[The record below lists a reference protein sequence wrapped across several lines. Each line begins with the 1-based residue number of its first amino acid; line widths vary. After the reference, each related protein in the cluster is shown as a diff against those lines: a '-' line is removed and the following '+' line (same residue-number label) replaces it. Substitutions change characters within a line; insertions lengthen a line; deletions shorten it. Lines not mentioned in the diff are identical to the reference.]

1 VSEPRA
7 LREPMVW
14 LMIGLPAASVVA
26 GLLLVATAV
35 RSGGADEVTDEVKRT
50 AQIQVSELGPD
61 EQAQSMK
68 LSAVLSIDQATAQVL
83 PVNGE
88 FVRNEALLLTLSH
101 PTDSAQDIKL
111 TLEPSELGWSSAAE
125 LESTH
130 DWIAQLTPADGRWRL
145 RGRIEIGQR
154 AAHMGP
160 ALVGN

>member
-1 VSEPRA
+1 
-7 LREPMVW
+7 MVW

-35 RSGGADEVTDEVKRT
+35 RSGGADEVTDDVRRT

-61 EQAQSMK
+61 ALAESMK
-68 LSAVLSIDQATAQVL
+68 LSAVLSLDKAATQVL

-101 PTDSAQDIKL
+101 PTDSAQDRQM
-111 TLEPSELGWSSAAE
+111 TLEPSELGWRAAVE
-125 LESTH
+125 TGAAH
-130 DWIAQLTPADGRWRL
+130 DWIAQLEPIDGRWRL
-145 RGRIEIGQR
+145 RGRLKAGQR
-154 AAHMGP
+154 AAHLGP